1 MQLQGLHDLTK
12 VILHIGLHKTGTTAF
27 QDACFANRES
37 LIERGILYPIESS
50 LTLGTT
56 QHQGLVA
63 SLRFGKKDCIARR
76 IQELAEISLG
86 YETLLLSSEDFCHL
100 FGAEDC
106 MNAGDTTHTAL
117 KSAFTEVRYVCVI
130 REDRK
135 ILYSTLREMIESTGM
150 PYDGTGFVKS
160 AVGKFYGRS
169 ERIARTLKGYL
180 KVLRYEELAC
190 RGLISSLLYEATELD
205 LPVSNVIA
213 HSTHE
218 KDARQLLL
226 SNMRMLFFN
235 AERSA
240 TPYTAEINGRYGN
253 IYRAITID
261 PEINRQIEDTFADWL
276 NREMEAALS
285 ENVASLSDIFGRA

>member
-1 MQLQGLHDLTK
+1 MQLRGLHDLTK

-37 LIERGILYPIESS
+37 LIERGTLYPIESS

-63 SLRFGKKDCIARR
+63 SLRFGEKDCIARR
-76 IQELAEISLG
+76 VQELAEISLG
-86 YETLLLSSEDFCHL
+86 YETLLLSAEDFCHL

-106 MNAGDTTHTAL
+106 MNAGDVTHSAL
-117 KSAFTEVRYVCVI
+117 KSAFTEVQYVCVI
-130 REDRK
+130 RNDRE
-135 ILYSTLREMIESTGM
+135 ILRSTLREMIESTGM
-150 PYDGTGFVKS
+150 PYDGAGFVRS
-160 AVGKFYGRS
+160 AIGKFYERS

-180 KVLRYEELAC
+180 KVLRYEELAR
-190 RGLISSLLYEATELD
+190 RGLISSLLYETTGVD
-205 LPVSNVIA
+205 LPVSDAIL

-226 SNMRMLFFN
+226 SNMRMLLFN
-235 AERSA
+235 AERTA
-240 TPYTAEINGRYGN
+240 TPYTAEINGRYAA

-276 NREMEAALS
+276 SREMDAALS
-285 ENVASLSDIFGRA
+285 ENIAFLSDIFGRA